1 MALAARPALVIAIAK
16 RHGFPLQFGGSQRF
30 MAARTSTGMSDE
42 PVPLIHFDGR
52 HRGLVLILLLLFVFC
67 LALRLHGFSLPQ
79 WHAQLDG
86 SPANEVLLG
95 HPREIRADDWA
106 AALCTI
112 FAQREH
118 DPAFAVF
125 NENIGL
131 GADMI
136 VSPIKTPVR
145 HYVTLF
151 RPHLWGYFFGRD
163 LGLAW
168 HWWFLILGLFY
179 SYFLC
184 FFLVSGGRFF
194 VALSGALLIAYS
206 PFFQF
211 KSAEYAEITIFAA
224 LVFVALVHVLFTRSR
239 RQRVAGALILA
250 WSVAGLALNF
260 YPPSQLAL
268 GYLLIFLSAGF
279 LLRHHAELRARGQ
292 WRHRLICLACGL
304 GLAAVVVGT
313 FVAQGWPILQI
324 INHTVF
330 PGQRF
335 VTGGDYPCWRVFA
348 NNFFLQFFI
357 PENLPGTNITEYGSF
372 FFFFPVLAAW
382 AAYRMWSCRQVDWL
396 VGSTLLFCCALML
409 FAVVGFPSWLSAVTL
424 MSKVPPNRSMVALGV
439 ANAVLLCAATAS
451 PQTKKPAD
459 VVLLV
464 IIGGWG
470 VFLLIMAR
478 SVAENVKSLAFWE
491 LVLSAAALTIL
502 AYGLLQERFK
512 EGSIFAL
519 AVISI
524 GATCWFN
531 PLVRGGSVFLYRN
544 SLAVRMRALSARDQK
559 ARWVTFGTMFY
570 ADYPRLLGLP
580 ALNGTHPYPQFAL
593 WSRFD
598 PERRFVDQYNRYAH
612 VWFTAVASDRI
623 TIDSP
628 FLDQVRVSLP
638 PTSPVLDEFRVRFFL
653 VISPED
659 QFFDRLPQFSK
670 IFSHGRVH
678 IYQKR

>member
-1 MALAARPALVIAIAK
+1 
-16 RHGFPLQFGGSQRF
+16 
-30 MAARTSTGMSDE
+30 MSDE

-52 HRGLVLILLLLFVFC
+52 HRGLVLVLLALFVLC
-67 LALRLHGFSLPQ
+67 VVMHLHGFSLPQ

-86 SPANEVLLG
+86 SPADEVLLG
-95 HPREIRADDWA
+95 RPREIRADDWA
-106 AALCTI
+106 AALSTI

-118 DPAFAVF
+118 HPSFPVF
-125 NENIGL
+125 NRNVGL
-131 GADMI
+131 GADMV
-136 VSPIKTPVR
+136 VSPIKSPVR

-211 KSAEYAEITIFAA
+211 KSMEYAEIAIFAA
-224 LVFVALVHVLFTRSR
+224 LVFVALIHVLFTHSR
-239 RQRVAGALILA
+239 RQRAAGGLILA
-250 WSVAGLALNF
+250 WSAGGLALNF
-260 YPPSQLAL
+260 YPPSQISL

-279 LLRHHAELRARGQ
+279 LLRHRAKLRAQGQ
-292 WRHRLICLACGL
+292 WGHRLICLACGA
-304 GLAAVVVGT
+304 GLTAVAVGAFVV
-313 FVAQGWPILQI
+313 QGWPILQI

-348 NNFFLQFFI
+348 NNFFLQFFLH
-357 PENLPGTNITEYGSF
+357 ENLPGTNISEYGSF
-372 FFFFPVLAAW
+372 FFFFPVVAAW
-382 AAYRMWSCRQVDWL
+382 AAYRMWSYRQVDWL
-396 VGSTLLFCCALML
+396 VVSTLLFCFTLMT
-409 FAVVGFPSWLSAVTL
+409 FAVVGFPAWLSAVTL

-439 ANAVLLCAATAS
+439 ANAALLCATTAS

-459 VVLLV
+459 AALLA
-464 IIGGWG
+464 ITGCWG
-470 VFLLIMAR
+470 VFLLIIAR
-478 SVAENVKSLAFWE
+478 SIAENFKSLALGE
-491 LVLSAAALTIL
+491 LILPAATLSVL
-502 AYGLLQERFK
+502 AYGLLRERFK
-512 EGSIFAL
+512 EGSLFIL
-519 AVISI
+519 GVISI

-531 PLVRGGSVFLYRN
+531 PVVRGGSAFLYRN
-544 SLAVRMRALSARDQK
+544 PLAVTMLALSARDPA
-559 ARWVTFGTMFY
+559 ARWATFGTMFY

-593 WSRFD
+593 WSRLD
-598 PERRFVDQYNRYAH
+598 PERHFVDQYNRYAH
-612 VWFTAVASDRI
+612 VWFTAAANGI

-628 FLDQVRVSLP
+628 FLDQIRVSLP
-638 PTSPVLDEFRVRFFL
+638 PTAPILNEFGVRLFL

-670 IFSHGRVH
+670 VFSQGRVH
-678 IYQKR
+678 VYQKHGG

>member
-1 MALAARPALVIAIAK
+1 
-16 RHGFPLQFGGSQRF
+16 
-30 MAARTSTGMSDE
+30 MSDE
-42 PVPLIHFDGR
+42 PVPLIRFDGR
-52 HRGLVLILLLLFVFC
+52 HRTLVLVLLALFGLCVG
-67 LALRLHGFSLPQ
+67 LRLHGFSLPQ

-86 SPANEVLLG
+86 SQAGEVLLG

-118 DPAFAVF
+118 HPPFTVF

-131 GADMI
+131 GADMV

-145 HYVTLF
+145 HYLTLF

-211 KSAEYAEITIFAA
+211 KSAEYAEIAIFAA
-224 LVFVALVHVLFTRSR
+224 LVFVALIQMLFTRSR
-239 RQRVAGALILA
+239 GQRTVGVLILA
-250 WSVAGLALNF
+250 WSAAGLVLNF
-260 YPPSQLAL
+260 YPPSQIAL

-279 LLRHHAELRARGQ
+279 VLRHRAELRAQGQ
-292 WRHRLICLACGL
+292 WRDRLICLACGS
-304 GLAAVVVGT
+304 GLAAVAVGVFVV
-313 FVAQGWPILQI
+313 QEWPILQI

-335 VTGGDYPCWRVFA
+335 VTGGDYPCWRIFT
-348 NNFFLQFFI
+348 NNFFLQFFLH
-357 PENLPGTNITEYGSF
+357 ENLPGTNISEYGSF
-372 FFFFPVLAAW
+372 FFFFPLLAAG
-382 AAYRMWSCRQVDWL
+382 AAYRMWRERQVDWL
-396 VGSTLLFCCALML
+396 VVSIVLFSFALTT
-409 FAVVGFPSWLSAVTL
+409 FAVVGFPAWLSAVTF

-439 ANAVLLCAATAS
+439 ANAVLLCAAAAS
-451 PQTKKPAD
+451 PQTRKSGGAA
-459 VVLLV
+459 LL
-464 IIGGWG
+464 ILMGGWG
-470 VFLLIMAR
+470 VFLLIVAR
-478 SVAENVKSLAFWE
+478 SIAENYKNLGFGE
-491 LVLSAAALTIL
+491 LVVPAAALTAL
-502 AYGLLQERFK
+502 AYGLLQQRLK
-512 EGSIFAL
+512 EGSLFLLAL
-519 AVISI
+519 ISI
-524 GATCWFN
+524 GASCWFN
-531 PLVRGGSVFLYRN
+531 PVVRGGSAFLYRN
-544 SLAVRMRALSARDQK
+544 PLAAKMRALSARDHS
-559 ARWVTFGTMFY
+559 ARWVTFGNMFY

-593 WSRFD
+593 WSRLD
-598 PERRFVDQYNRYAH
+598 PERRFVEQYNRYAH
-612 VWFTAVASDRI
+612 VWFTAAADRI

-638 PTSPVLDEFRVRFFL
+638 PTAPILDEFGVKFFL

-670 IFSHGRVH
+670 IFSQGRVH
-678 IYQKR
+678 LYRKRG